1 MGDRPLPRHHHTLP
15 TKTPESGGVGGVRT
29 FWVVG
34 YGVSNLNP
42 GQDIRDDRHTVHTKA
57 DTRSKATTE
66 THARKPPQPS
76 STSLAPNHTAPVAKP
91 QTASPHPSRHVTK
104 P

>member
-1 MGDRPLPRHHHTLP
+1 MFDRYT
-15 TKTPESGGVGGVRT
+15 
-29 FWVVG
+29 
-34 YGVSNLNP
+34 YGHPNLNP

-76 STSLAPNHTAPVAKP
+76 STSLTPNHTAPVQA
-91 QTASPHPSRHVTK
+91 TARTRHVTSAAA
-104 P
+104 